1 MALMRTWGKLVRQ
14 APRLPRRL
22 RRVLGLSHRALEF
35 NSTQELFC
43 EWNAERLGVTLEESR
58 ERYRQSWELFR
69 EGHGGPQFHDFMSRT
84 QQTLSVFCRYE
95 ERECFGAYAL
105 SGPTDFLRM
114 LSYREPHWPADHPL
128 IVALTPRQEATILDF
143 GCGLAQV
150 SRTLAQ
156 TLRARGKTIRL
167 VLADI
172 PTIRKEFLLWTG
184 KRTGIPTTFLDC
196 TAEQPTPD
204 LPPHDICVATEFFEH
219 VHEPV
224 AYFAKLDAALRP
236 GGYLVTNVADHKAG
250 PGHVSPNLGPLR
262 EAMARRGYGALIA
275 QRLFRKPERPPD
287 FAPHGV

>member
-1 MALMRTWGKLVRQ
+1 MTRARGWDKVVRE
-14 APRLPRRL
+14 ANRLLRRL
-22 RRVLGLSHRALEF
+22 RRMLGLSHPALEF
-35 NSTQELFC
+35 TSTQELFC
-43 EWNAERLGVTLEESR
+43 EWNAERLGITLEESR

-69 EGHGGPQFHDFMSRT
+69 EGHTGQQFYDFTIRIE
-84 QQTLSVFCRYE
+84 QALSVFYRND
-95 ERECFGAYAL
+95 ERECFGAYGL
-105 SGPTDFLRM
+105 LGPMHFLRM

-128 IVALTPRQEATILDF
+128 IVALTPRQEARILDF
-143 GCGLAQV
+143 GCGLAQL

-156 TLRARGKTIRL
+156 TLRAQGKTIRL

-219 VHEPV
+219 VHDLV

-236 GGYLVTNVADHKAG
+236 GGYLVTNVADHKAD
-250 PGHVSPNLGPLR
+250 PGHVSPTLGPLR
-262 EAMARRGYGALIA
+262 EEIARRGYRTVVSD
-275 QRLFRKPERPPD
+275 RLFRKPERPPD
-287 FAPHGV
+287 FAPHGI